1 MTQSATCFDTLG
13 VNNTICS
20 TIGNDAIYRYATS
33 KQISTKQ
40 LGKIFNYVPE
50 DRQKVTVRIQLFS

>member
-20 TIGNDAIYRYATS
+20 TVGNDAIYRYATS
-33 KQISTKQ
+33 KEISVKQ
-40 LGKIFNYVPE
+40 LDTLFNYIPE
-50 DRQKVTVRIQLFS
+50 GRPKVTVRIQLVS

>member
-20 TIGNDAIYRYATS
+20 TVGNDAIYWCATS
-33 KQISTKQ
+33 KQISVKQ
-40 LGKIFNYVPE
+40 LGTIFNYIPE
-50 DRQKVTVRIQLFS
+50 GRQKVTVRIQLVS